1 MKVDLFDF
9 DKTVYRGDCSFD
21 FYIYCLRY
29 RPQIARFLPVQ
40 LWHWALYWLGAEDR
54 VSVRSTF
61 FHFLKEVDNVER
73 HTQKFWQKN
82 RHKITFPHSDQRHD
96 IARII
101 ISASPE
107 FLLSPLAKEIDAK
120 LIIATQVDM
129 RSGKLTSSYCYGHE
143 KVVRFLAEARDA
155 TVRAAYSD
163 SLSDLPMLQLA
174 DKAYI
179 VRRHKVIPLERYL
192 GTPLL
197 SRLFV

>member
-1 MKVDLFDF
+1 MEVTLFDF

-21 FYIYCLRY
+21 FYLYCMRR

-61 FHFLKEVDNVER
+61 FRFLQEVDGVEQ
-73 HTQKFWQKN
+73 HIQIFWQKN
-82 RHKITFPHSDQRHD
+82 RHKIRFPGARQQADG
-96 IARII
+96 ARII

-107 FLLSPLAKEIDAK
+107 FLLAPLAEELHAK
-120 LIIATQVDM
+120 LIIATKVDM
-129 RSGKLTSSYCYGHE
+129 RSGRLLGNYCYGHE
-143 KVVRFLAEARDA
+143 KVVRFMAEARDA
-155 TVRAAYSD
+155 MVRAAYSD

-179 VRRHKVIPLERYL
+179 VKRHKVIPLERYQ
-192 GTPLL
+192 GAPLL
-197 SRLFV
+197 RRLFV